1 VAVLGRQE
9 ILDRILD
16 KASSGGKGGIFVDG
30 TWEEK
35 RLRGAAYDLRVS
47 GTYLIMPDGTRYWP
61 NSQGAKKHP
70 GPFKLHP
77 REVAFVSTV
86 ECFSM
91 PHDLAGNIALRF
103 RRALEGILIMGGMLI
118 DPCYEG
124 RLHFQLVNIGE
135 ESINIVPGRT
145 SLAAVQFLPIVGATE
160 TLERVPDSQDLL
172 DELFYEGVKK
182 PLPQLAFF
190 TNVRQLESDQESL
203 ESRLSAVKR
212 DVDDQRIEL
221 DSTRRSTDQLLVFG
235 VFLVSITL
243 FAVAIGVIV
252 DALTGE
258 SVKDAT
264 DVIGGADL
272 TLAGLAVA
280 AGFLFVV
287 GFVCYLMTR
296 PVAEIASRRKAGTVA
311 SEKVESGEDRPS

>member
-1 VAVLGRQE
+1 MAVLGRQE
-9 ILDRILD
+9 ILDRIRD
-16 KASSGGKGGIFVDG
+16 KDSSGGKNGIFFAG

-61 NSQGAKKHP
+61 DSPGAKEHP
-70 GPFKLHP
+70 GAFKLHP

-86 ECFSM
+86 ECLSM

-135 ESINIVPGRT
+135 EPINIAPGKT
-145 SLAAVQFLPIVGATE
+145 SLAAVQFLPILGATE

-172 DELFYEGVKK
+172 DELFYEGAKK

-190 TNVRQLESDQESL
+190 TNVRRLESDQGGL

-221 DSTRRSTDQLLVFG
+221 DSTKRSTDQLLVFG

-264 DVIGGADL
+264 KVIGGADL
-272 TLAGLAVA
+272 TPAGLALA
-280 AGFLFVV
+280 AGFLLVV

-296 PVAEIASRRKAGTVA
+296 PVAEIVSSRKAMFDA
-311 SEKVESGEDRPS
+311 SEEIEAGEDPPS